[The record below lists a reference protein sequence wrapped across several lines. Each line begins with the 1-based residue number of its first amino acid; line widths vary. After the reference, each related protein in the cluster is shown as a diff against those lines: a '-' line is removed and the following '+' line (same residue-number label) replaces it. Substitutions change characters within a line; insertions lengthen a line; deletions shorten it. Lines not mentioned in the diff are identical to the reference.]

1 MLGSSCIGRITC
13 FFFLRIDL
21 LWLGDLRLQRKQ
33 RFSAKDI
40 LDGICISTT
49 GIISDVRLDARIDV
63 GKTLPLH

>member
-1 MLGSSCIGRITC
+1 MLVSSCIGRITC
-13 FFFLRIDL
+13 FFLRIDL

-33 RFSAKDI
+33 IFSAKDI
-40 LDGICISTT
+40 LDGICISTS